1 MQTLI
6 LSAILIIVTFLSYDT
21 INGNKS
27 SNKRAVVEK
36 SVPVVV
42 SVIGDPCDDGKEE
55 TINDIYL
62 NNTGL
67 CVGLIERDEVTCKG
81 DKIGSEILV
90 NGEIYLVADNKIAK
104 ENLDKIETLCL
115 SNVTDPRIS
124 DLDHRQVRSFEL
136 EDSSFKYN

>member
-6 LSAILIIVTFLSYDT
+6 LSAILIIVTFLTYDDL
-21 INGNKS
+21 NNKS

-42 SVIGDPCDDGKEE
+42 SVIGDSCDDGKEE

-90 NGEIYLVADNKIAK
+90 NGEIYLVVDNKTAK

-115 SNVTDPRIS
+115 SNVTDPIIL
-124 DLDHRQVRSFEL
+124 DLDHRQVRNFEL
-136 EDSSFKYN
+136 EDSSFKHN

>member
-6 LSAILIIVTFLSYDT
+6 LSAILIIVTFLTYDAL
-21 INGNKS
+21 NDNKS
-27 SNKRAVVEK
+27 SNKRVVVEK

-62 NNTGL
+62 SNRGL

-81 DKIGSEILV
+81 DKMNTQSEALL
-90 NGEIYLVADNKIAK
+90 E
-104 ENLDKIETLCL
+104 ENLLKQYNT
-115 SNVTDPRIS
+115 PRK
-124 DLDHRQVRSFEL
+124 LNNFL
-136 EDSSFKYN
+136 